1 MKNFSFFAISFL
13 VCGTLT
19 FGLSKTR
26 QQDKLGDAI
35 LIGILGAGVATYVF
49 NGVSNAYDEE
59 EFIDN
64 NTTQLKVR
72 PVSPNAAVNKYLSD
86 DGKGYKM
93 PVLPSSDESGFLD
106 DVSETGFFA
115 ERERLAAEEVSK
127 ELQKKK

>member
-1 MKNFSFFAISFL
+1 MKNIYFFAISFL

-35 LIGILGAGVATYVF
+35 LIGILGAGVATYIF
-49 NGVSNAYDEE
+49 NGVSNAYEEE

-72 PVSPNAAVNKYLSD
+72 TVSPKTAANKYLSA
-86 DGKGYKM
+86 DGKKYKM
-93 PVLPSSDESGFLD
+93 PVLPPGDESGFLD

-115 ERERLAAEEVSK
+115 EREQLASEEVSK
-127 ELQKKK
+127 QLQKKK